1 MKRPSNRHGY
11 SSSRPFLSPMDLG
24 LVFVVAAKD
33 GSSSVGHLNACRD
46 VDNDE
51 EADAGCCSN
60 DAIFL
65 GVTDGDSVVGGS

>member
-1 MKRPSNRHGY
+1 
-11 SSSRPFLSPMDLG
+11 MDLG
-24 LVFVVAAKD
+24 LVFVAAAKD
-33 GSSSVGHLNACRD
+33 GSSSVVHLNACRD

-60 DAIFL
+60 DAIFP